1 MKTVLRKAVVVAIAS
16 AAMIGGAAAQRP
28 PKHIRAQS
36 MEHGDLRLDSD
47 TPRTLAWAD
56 KQTARTLLAM
66 ERTPGFETLLDEA
79 KAVLTQRGRI
89 GELSTQGD
97 WIYEYIQDEDRPL
110 GIWRRS
116 PIDEYSNGRPTWST
130 LLDLDELSTAERRK
144 LFFAGGACR
153 GHRCLVSLTENGRDA
168 AETREYD
175 LNTRTFVPSGF
186 RVPPSKTRLWWFDDN
201 TLLVAPGLKN
211 ERLTIDRLPADL
223 KLWRRGTPLASAEK
237 IFSISPSDVGIN
249 VILPNF
255 GEKGS
260 FVAVRHLD
268 FVRREYTLFRPDRTQ
283 RILPLPK
290 RSLILGIHQNQL
302 FVRLDDDWS
311 VGGQPVPFKTGDLV
325 QIPLTPL
332 LEEGSVA
339 SSKLVYSPEKGEAV
353 RSATSAGSKLIVTS
367 IKDYVSRVLEME
379 TRGEGWVY
387 TELRVPAPFVQP
399 ISYSQNVLL
408 MRAQGPLYPDEI
420 IKLDLRTGGTER
432 VRGQSPAF
440 KTADLT
446 TKIFQATSSDGTPI
460 DYLVISKKDL
470 ARDRNNPTLV
480 YGYGGFDV
488 PLAPRYEPLFGKLWL
503 ERGGVYVH
511 AYLRGGGERGPAWHN
526 AAIGP
531 HHERAFEDM
540 EAVLRDLHARRI
552 SSPAHTGIIGR
563 SNGGLLTAAVMERS
577 PHLMNAVVIGGP
589 LIDMLN
595 YHRLPPGGTWAAEY
609 GNPESRSDRD
619 ILLRYSPMQNVA
631 TSSIRYPTPLI
642 ITSRD
647 DDRVLPGH
655 ARRFSELLTR
665 NGHENYY
672 YEDMQGGHYW
682 ELPVSPPA
690 GDWRLRAVAR
700 AVEFSYLWN
709 RLGTSPG
716 LGRK

>member
-1 MKTVLRKAVVVAIAS
+1 MKTVLGKAVVVAIVS
-16 AAMIGGAAAQRP
+16 ATMIGGAAAQRP
-28 PKHIRAQS
+28 PKITRAQGV
-36 MEHGDLRLDSD
+36 EHGDLRLDVD

-56 KQTARTLLAM
+56 GQTARTLLTM
-66 ERTPGFETLLDEA
+66 ERTPGFDTLLDEA

-116 PIDEYSNGRPTWST
+116 PIDEYSNGHPTWST

-153 GHRCLVSLTENGRDA
+153 GHRCLVNLTENGRDA

-175 LNTRTFVPSGF
+175 LNTRTFVPGGF

-201 TLLVAPGLKN
+201 TLLVAPGLKR
-211 ERLTIDRLPADL
+211 ERLTIDRLPAEL
-223 KLWRRGTPLASAEK
+223 KLWRRGTPLASAEQV
-237 IFSISPSDVGIN
+237 FSISPSDVGIS

-255 GEKGS
+255 GEKRS
-260 FVAVRHLD
+260 FIAVRHLD
-268 FVRREYTLFRPDRTQ
+268 FVRREYTLVRPDRTKSA
-283 RILPLPK
+283 LPLPK
-290 RSLILGIHQNQL
+290 RSLILGVHKNRL
-302 FVRLDDDWS
+302 LVRLDDEWS
-311 VGGQPVPFKTGDLV
+311 VNGQPMPFKTGDLV

-339 SSKLVYSPEKGEAV
+339 SSKLVYSPEEGEAV

-367 IKDYVSRVLEME
+367 IKNYVSRLLEIE
-379 TRGEGWVY
+379 SRGEGWVY
-387 TELRVPAPFVQP
+387 NELRLPAPFVQP
-399 ISYSQNVLL
+399 ISFSQNALL
-408 MRAQGPLYPDEI
+408 MKAQGPLHPDEI
-420 IKLDLRTGGTER
+420 MKLDLSTGLAER
-432 VRGQSPAF
+432 VLAQPAAF

-446 TKIFQATSSDGTPI
+446 TKIFQATSNDGTAI

-470 ARDRNNPTLV
+470 VTDGNNPTLV

-488 PLAPRYEPLFGKLWL
+488 PLTPRYEPLFGKLWL

-531 HHERAFEDM
+531 RHERAFEDM

-563 SNGGLLTAAVMERS
+563 SNGGLLTATVMERS

-595 YHRLPPGGTWAAEY
+595 FHRLPPGGTWAAEY
-609 GNPESRSDRD
+609 GHPEISSDRD

-631 TSSIRYPTPLI
+631 TSSTRYPIPLI

-655 ARRFSELLTR
+655 ARRFSQLLTR
-665 NGHENYY
+665 KGHKNYY

-709 RLGTSPG
+709 QLAPG
-716 LGRK
+716 RELGRK